1 MIRLLKRA
9 LLALVALALLGVV
22 ARAAFLTERVHLDLV
37 LADPTLEFAVHLAP
51 LPDGS
56 DRLALV
62 QKTGQVRWFVPAE
75 GRIGGTIIDLNQ
87 KIFHQGWEDG
97 LLSIAFDPRFAE
109 NHAFYLFYS
118 MKDPLRSV
126 IARFRLDPETLTADP
141 ASEEILLETVKPSL
155 GHNGGQLAFGPD
167 GYLYAGIGD
176 GQGQDHTIVQK
187 RTTLL
192 GTIIRIDVSGT
203 DGQRPYRIPTD
214 NPFATVDDGT
224 PPEIWAYGFRNPWRF
239 SIDPVSGRLIAG
251 DVGDRAREE
260 LDLVEKGRNYGWA
273 IMEGDLCYQ
282 SKRPPCDATGL
293 TPPIGVFPRWVF
305 RTIVGGHIYRGD
317 DVPWL
322 TGQYVF
328 ADYFRGLYTIPLD
341 HDGIVRLPT
350 LLNYRPRTQQ
360 IKKGASIHLSS
371 FGEDTRGRLYVLS
384 LRGEVYRMI
393 EPSLGDKLADFA
405 RLAAFQ

>member
-1 MIRLLKRA
+1 M
-9 LLALVALALLGVV
+9 LLALLFVI

-56 DRLALV
+56 DRLVVV
-62 QKTGQVRWFVPAE
+62 QKTGQIIWFVPGE
-75 GRIGGTIIDLNQ
+75 DRIGGTILDLNG

-97 LLSIAFDPRFAE
+97 LLSIAFDPRFAA

-126 IARFRLDPETLTADP
+126 IARFRLDPATLTADP
-141 ASEEILLETVKPSL
+141 ASEQILLEVKKPSI

-176 GQGQDHTIVQK
+176 GQGQDMTIVQK

-192 GTIIRIDVSGT
+192 GTIIRIDVSAA
-203 DGQRPYRIPTD
+203 DGARPYRIPPD
-214 NPFATVDDGT
+214 NPFVGAADGT

-239 SIDPVSGRLIAG
+239 SIDPDSGRLIVG
-251 DVGDRAREE
+251 DVGDRSREE
-260 LDLVEKGRNYGWA
+260 IDRVEKGRNYGWA
-273 IMEGDLCYQ
+273 IMEGDLCFPPER
-282 SKRPPCDATGL
+282 SVPCDSTGL
-293 TPPIGVFPRWVF
+293 TPPIGVFPRWLF
-305 RTIVGGHIYRGD
+305 RTIVGGYIYRGD

-322 TGQYVF
+322 KGRYVF

-341 HDGIVRLPT
+341 RAGMVRLPK
-350 LLNYRPRTQQ
+350 LLNYRPRAQQ
-360 IKKGASIHLSS
+360 IKPGASAHLSS
-371 FGEDTRGRLYVLS
+371 FGEDTRGRLYVVS
-384 LRGEVYRMI
+384 LRGEIYRLT
-393 EPSLGDKLADFA
+393 ETRPAHQLSDFL